1 MNFNKCHLN
10 IREDFYDDFDIKMLL
25 KQFRQSDIKEG
36 MIIFF
41 KLLIKACNDSDSSV
55 DDDLCLMHLHPKMNF
70 IEELA
75 LYIDEKHED
84 VQAVVDI
91 LLDLGFLEK
100 KAENKYIFYL
110 PKGISVGM
118 KSVTMPM

>member
-25 KQFRQSDIKEG
+25 KQFRQSGIKEG
-36 MIIFF
+36 MVIFF
-41 KLLIKACNDSDSSV
+41 KLLIKAGNDSDSSE
-55 DDDLCLMHLHPKMNF
+55 DDDLCLMHLYQKISF

-75 LYIDEKHED
+75 LYIDEENKNM
-84 VQAVVDI
+84 QAVVDI

-100 KAENKYIFYL
+100 KAEDKYIFYL
-110 PKGISVGM
+110 PGGISVGM
-118 KSVTMPM
+118 RSVTM